1 MPEAQE
7 MTMDVAEAPFLE
19 DMPLDRHIRDEDTD
33 EALEAAS
40 IDLLAKALEFAK
52 LNERKRRLTSILEKT
67 KERMNEISE
76 EIADKMIF
84 ENPNIKV
91 KVGHDK
97 KGKPKFKTVFV
108 KSQIWAGHND
118 DKDALLKAMKEAG
131 MEDMVAENFN
141 VQSLSAYVRAY
152 DPDRKLSL
160 EELKEQLPE
169 QIQPHI
175 KLSEVIKVAV
185 KS

>member
-1 MPEAQE
+1 MLEAQDSG
-7 MTMDVAEAPFLE
+7 TFLE
-19 DMPLDRHIRDEDTD
+19 DLPLADDQIEEELQDEDT
-33 EALEAAS
+33 A

-52 LNERKRRLTSILEKT
+52 LNERKRRLSSVLEKT
-67 KERMNEISE
+67 KERMKEISD
-76 EIADKMIF
+76 EIAEKMIF

-108 KSQIWAGHND
+108 KSTIWAGHND

-131 MEDMVAENFN
+131 LQDMVAENFN
-141 VQSLSAYVRAY
+141 VQSLSAYVRAL
-152 DPDRKLSL
+152 DPDRKLTL
-160 EELKEQLPE
+160 EELKESLPE
-169 QIQPHI
+169 PLQAHI
-175 KLSEVIKVAV
+175 KLSEVTQVAV